1 MISSP
6 SKSRKKTDT
15 THRIPTSIVL
25 FTLIAIV
32 LFLWNLPIRAQDL
45 ASANIAY
52 DNGNYETAIIL
63 YESAL
68 AVGEISGEI
77 YYNLGNAY
85 YLNGEIGKAM
95 QSYLQAESY
104 LPRHSAIASQLA
116 VVRAERVDGNLI
128 EVDPIIIAHNLTA
141 EYLTFTETAILAFV
155 IWIIFF
161 LILAIGM
168 RRKRWAIV
176 IAIFGITMLIAVGL
190 LGIRVYVET
199 QQPVAV
205 VLSDTVEAMSG
216 PGESYLPLFSLY
228 EGLDFRVLE
237 EREGWLRFVLAD
249 GRQGWID
256 RTKSSSEF

>member
-6 SKSRKKTDT
+6 PKSRKKTDT
-15 THRIPTSIVL
+15 TYRVPTYMIIVL
-25 FTLIAIV
+25 AIIVV
-32 LFLWNLPIRAQDL
+32 LFWNLSVEAQDL

-95 QSYLQAESY
+95 QNYLQAESY
-104 LPRHSAIASQLA
+104 LPRNGAIASQLA

-128 EVDPIIIAHNLTA
+128 EVDPIIIANNITA
-141 EYLTFTETAILAFV
+141 DYLTFSETAILTFV

-168 RRKRWAIV
+168 KRKGWAIV
-176 IAIFGITMLIAVGL
+176 IAIFGITMFLAIGL
-190 LGIRVYVET
+190 LGIRVYVDT

-228 EGLDFRVLE
+228 EGIELRVLE
-237 EREGWLRFVLAD
+237 ERDGWLRFALAD
-249 GRQGWID
+249 GRQGWMD
-256 RTKSSSEF
+256 KTKSSSEF